1 MEKNEEAD
9 QKIEQDGTTNKPE
22 DKAHKAATKIQ
33 ASFRGHI
40 TRKKMKDGEEEKEGD
55 SPAAAEEATEGGEEA
70 KKAEEEEAPAKQE
83 EAAGEEAKKEE
94 ETSQAKS
101 PVADK
106 PANSPAG
113 AATSPVAAAP
123 AAVSP
128 TAATAPSEPKKEE
141 PKVEEKA
148 EEKPK
153 EVETPAAAANSP
165 TTATAEEKEEES
177 EEKKE
182 EARQADVPAAVSLT
196 AEKEEPNQTKDK
208 QGMHIILKLLTSIHY
223 IRIVLKNPLHA
234 HKHMPNKISPLNS
247 TCVHKFAGTLSLETK
262 IIPDTLTNEEAITY
276 CKNTNKE
283 E

>member
-55 SPAAAEEATEGGEEA
+55 TPAATEEATEGGEEV
-70 KKAEEEEAPAKQE
+70 KKAEGDEAPAKEE
-83 EAAGEEAKKEE
+83 EAAGEEVKKEAE
-94 ETSQAKS
+94 ESQAKS

-106 PANSPAG
+106 PANSPAAAG

-123 AAVSP
+123 AAASP
-128 TAATAPSEPKKEE
+128 TAATVPSEPQKEE

-153 EVETPAAAANSP
+153 EVEAPAAAAKSP
-165 TTATAEEKEEES
+165 TTATADEKKEEEES

-182 EARQADVPAAVSLT
+182 EARQANVPAAVSPT
-196 AEKEEPNQTKDK
+196 AEKEEPNQTNDK
-208 QGMHIILKLLTSIHY
+208 QGMRIKLKLLTSIYYH
-223 IRIVLKNPLHA
+223 RIHLKA
-234 HKHMPNKISPLNS
+234 HFMH
-247 TCVHKFAGTLSLETK
+247 TCQIK
-262 IIPDTLTNEEAITY
+262 
-276 CKNTNKE
+276 
-283 E
+283 